1 MALPTIIPS
10 IFLLFRSFA
19 FLISFIEETPPEIIT
34 GQLESSAIFTVSS
47 KLGLVLIQSLLM
59 SV

>member
-10 IFLLFRSFA
+10 IFFKPFA
-19 FLISFIEETPPEIIT
+19 FLMSSIEDTPPEIIT
-34 GQLESSAIFTVSS
+34 GQLDTFATLVVSS
-47 KLGLVLIQSLLM
+47 KLGLSLVPSLFM